1 MTRSTAR
8 GTAAKKK
15 FMTWFKTHGKCKTW
29 QLRCCPLACKASVI
43 DCNDCAGA
51 RGALTAL
58 PSGRPRW
65 HRVNSVTPFL
75 FKSWGSYG
83 YVQRLWLLF
92 RRPVFE
98 SIKTRRVNFQFLFPS
113 TRIRSITNAF
123 ADLKPKNDKKI
134 KNNQQSLVA

>member
-1 MTRSTAR
+1 
-8 GTAAKKK
+8 
-15 FMTWFKTHGKCKTW
+15 
-29 QLRCCPLACKASVI
+29 
-43 DCNDCAGA
+43 
-51 RGALTAL
+51 
-58 PSGRPRW
+58 
-65 HRVNSVTPFL
+65 
-75 FKSWGSYG
+75 
-83 YVQRLWLLF
+83 VQRLWLLF